1 MSRPKVQ
8 SRPRAWP
15 RVAVLGLVGFTAAA
29 CADSARFDAYNA
41 DRPAPPQNVASSIP
55 ARPATARVEAQ
66 PLPAV
71 GPPATVA
78 ASPAPTYVPHGSY
91 PASGQYSDITG
102 TPRQTASATNAHW
115 SWNGGSA
122 VTVGYG
128 ETVDSIAHKNHVPV
142 SVLMQTNGIRDAT
155 QVRPGQRLVIPRYM
169 ANASQPAAHTPAQ
182 PVAGGNVHV
191 VQSGDSL
198 MNIARRKGVT
208 LSALARANK
217 LQTTAKLSIGDRL
230 TIPSGGHPVAAAR
243 PAPAPA
249 PQPQVAQ
256 ARAPQPQKIASLPVQ
271 NAHVAKEE
279 PRTTETV
286 VKTAEPAGAMP
297 AFRWPVRGRVIA
309 GFGSKPNGSQNDGIN
324 LAVPE
329 GTPIKAADDGVV
341 AYAGNEL
348 KGYGNLVLIRH
359 ANGYV
364 SAYAHAS
371 EIVVKRGDSIKR
383 GQVIAHAGQTGN
395 VTSPQLHF
403 EIRKGS
409 TPVDPTQYLGGA

>member
-8 SRPRAWP
+8 SRPRVWP
-15 RVAVLGLVGFTAAA
+15 RVAILGLVGFTAAA
-29 CADSARFDAYNA
+29 CADSARFDAFNA
-41 DRPAPPQNVASSIP
+41 DRPAPSQNVSSSVP

-71 GPPATVA
+71 SPPATA
-78 ASPAPTYVPHGSY
+78 ATSPAPTYTPHGSY
-91 PASGQYSDITG
+91 PSSGQYSDITG
-102 TPRQTASATNAHW
+102 SVATRQTAPAAGGHW
-115 SWNGGSA
+115 TWNGGSA

-128 ETVDSIAHKNHVPV
+128 ETIENIAYKHHVPA
-142 SVLMQTNGIRDAT
+142 SAIMQTNGIRDAG
-155 QVRPGQRLVIPRYM
+155 QIRPGQRLVIPRYV
-169 ANASQPAAHTPAQ
+169 ANASQTATHTPAQ
-182 PVAGGNVHV
+182 PTTGGNVHV
-191 VQSGDSL
+191 VQSGDTL

-208 LSALARANK
+208 LSALARVNK

-230 TIPSGGHPVAAAR
+230 TIPPGGHPVAAVR
-243 PAPAPA
+243 PAPA

-256 ARAPQPQKIASLPVQ
+256 LRAAQPEKVASLPVQ

-286 VKTAEPAGAMP
+286 VKTAEPTGAMP

-309 GFGSKPNGSQNDGIN
+309 GFGSKPNGTQNDGIN

-371 EIVVKRGDSIKR
+371 EIMVKRGDTIKR